1 MTVKAVHIIAFLLL
15 LFIKN
20 ICALVIVNPEET
32 KIKEFNK
39 GTCIGLRGTTPL
51 GGHIHPISK
60 EGFNA

>member
-1 MTVKAVHIIAFLLL
+1 MW
-15 LFIKN
+15 
-20 ICALVIVNPEET
+20 ALVIVNPEET

-39 GTCIGLRGTTPL
+39 GTCIGFRGTTPL